1 MVDRRPQMQRS
12 RWNASVLILTCSI
25 RRTEKSWMTHLFL
38 AVEWTR
44 FSPLR
49 GIVSSQP
56 LPIVFLL
63 CATSSFLFLLL
74 QTQGRLHHCNANQDG
89 ALGAAWPRFNSFSLK
104 AKGVPASAHPPCL
117 LFSLDFSSSCQ
128 QGEKKG
134 DEIKQRKVDF
144 QVMGELICPC
154 FFPWSLPGD

>member
-1 MVDRRPQMQRS
+1 MRRSHR
-12 RWNASVLILTCSI
+12 NASILILTCSI
-25 RRTEKSWMTHLFL
+25 RRTEKSWMTHLFS

-56 LPIVFLL
+56 LPIVLLL

-89 ALGAAWPRFNSFSLK
+89 ALGAAWPRFNSFPLK

-117 LFSLDFSSSCQ
+117 LFFLDFSSWCQ

-134 DEIKQRKVDF
+134 DEIKQRKVDSH
-144 QVMGELICPC
+144 VMGELICPC
-154 FFPWSLPGD
+154 FFPCSLPGD

>member
-1 MVDRRPQMQRS
+1 MRRSHR
-12 RWNASVLILTCSI
+12 NASVLILTCSI
-25 RRTEKSWMTHLFL
+25 RRTKKSWMTHLFS

-49 GIVSSQP
+49 GIVSNQP

-74 QTQGRLHHCNANQDG
+74 QTQGRLHHCNTNQDD

-117 LFSLDFSSSCQ
+117 LFPLDFSSSCQ

-134 DEIKQRKVDF
+134 DKIKQRKVDS
-144 QVMGELICPC
+144 QVMGELIYPC
-154 FFPWSLPGD
+154 FFPRSLPGD